1 MWNVLIPVIVAIVV
15 GFVAFIAGF
24 LYRKSVSEKAIGSA
38 ELEATRIVNEAI
50 KTADTKK
57 KEAMLEAR
65 EVLHKER
72 VEQEKEFKERRS
84 EIKNQENRLLQREEN
99 LEKKRIAAQEKAGFS
114 EMKAEEIIEKIT
126 DEKEKQ
132 SFTSTVN
139 ELRTLVEEIQRLNKI
154 SIDIAKSNLKIANTI
169 LQQQSSDE
177 AGVYTST
184 GSNAK
189 WSSSSFEEKI

>member
-1 MWNVLIPVIVAIVV
+1 MQDNIKKYKAVLEDCLVEC
-15 GFVAFIAGF
+15 
-24 LYRKSVSEKAIGSA
+24 RKMLDFETEKRRALLDSDMNN
-38 ELEATRIVNEAI
+38 LSTVLQSQQATMM
-50 KTADTKK
+50 K
-57 KEAMLEAR
+57 L
-65 EVLHKER
+65 
-72 VEQEKEFKERRS
+72 
-84 EIKNQENRLLQREEN
+84 EN

-114 EMKAEEIIEKIT
+114 DMKAEEIIEKIT

>member
-1 MWNVLIPVIVAIVV
+1 MQDNIKKYKAVLEDCLVEC
-15 GFVAFIAGF
+15 
-24 LYRKSVSEKAIGSA
+24 RKMLDFETEKRRALLDSDMNNLSA
-38 ELEATRIVNEAI
+38 VLQSQQATMM
-50 KTADTKK
+50 K
-57 KEAMLEAR
+57 L
-65 EVLHKER
+65 
-72 VEQEKEFKERRS
+72 
-84 EIKNQENRLLQREEN
+84 EN

-114 EMKAEEIIEKIT
+114 DMKAEEIIEKIT

>member
-1 MWNVLIPVIVAIVV
+1 MQDNIKKYKAVLEECLVECKKMLD
-15 GFVAFIAGF
+15 FET
-24 LYRKSVSEKAIGSA
+24 EKRRALLDSDMNNLSA
-38 ELEATRIVNEAI
+38 VLQSQQATMM
-50 KTADTKK
+50 K
-57 KEAMLEAR
+57 L
-65 EVLHKER
+65 
-72 VEQEKEFKERRS
+72 
-84 EIKNQENRLLQREEN
+84 EN
-99 LEKKRIAAQEKAGFS
+99 LEKKRISAQEKAGFS
-114 EMKAEEIIEKIT
+114 DMKAEEIIEKIT

>member
-1 MWNVLIPVIVAIVV
+1 MEKIMQDNVKKYKAVLEECLVECKKMLD
-15 GFVAFIAGF
+15 FET
-24 LYRKSVSEKAIGSA
+24 EKRRALLDSDMNNLSA
-38 ELEATRIVNEAI
+38 VLQSQQATMM
-50 KTADTKK
+50 K
-57 KEAMLEAR
+57 L
-65 EVLHKER
+65 
-72 VEQEKEFKERRS
+72 
-84 EIKNQENRLLQREEN
+84 EN
-99 LEKKRIAAQEKAGFS
+99 LEKKRISAQEKAGFS
-114 EMKAEEIIEKIT
+114 DMKAEEIIEKIT

>member
-1 MWNVLIPVIVAIVV
+1 
-15 GFVAFIAGF
+15 
-24 LYRKSVSEKAIGSA
+24 
-38 ELEATRIVNEAI
+38 
-50 KTADTKK
+50 
-57 KEAMLEAR
+57 
-65 EVLHKER
+65 
-72 VEQEKEFKERRS
+72 
-84 EIKNQENRLLQREEN
+84 
-99 LEKKRIAAQEKAGFS
+99 
-114 EMKAEEIIEKIT
+114 MKAEEIIEKIT

>member
-1 MWNVLIPVIVAIVV
+1 MQDNIKKYKAVLEDCLVEC
-15 GFVAFIAGF
+15 
-24 LYRKSVSEKAIGSA
+24 RKMLDFETEKRRALLDSDMNNLSA
-38 ELEATRIVNEAI
+38 VLQSQQATMMKLA
-50 KTADTKK
+50 
-57 KEAMLEAR
+57 
-65 EVLHKER
+65 
-72 VEQEKEFKERRS
+72 
-84 EIKNQENRLLQREEN
+84 N
-99 LEKKRIAAQEKAGFS
+99 LEKKRIAAQEKASFS
-114 EMKAEEIIEKIT
+114 DMKAEEKKKKIT

>member
-1 MWNVLIPVIVAIVV
+1 MQDNIKKYKAVLEDCLVEC
-15 GFVAFIAGF
+15 
-24 LYRKSVSEKAIGSA
+24 RKMLDFETEKRRALLDSDMNNLSA
-38 ELEATRIVNEAI
+38 VLQSQQATMM
-50 KTADTKK
+50 K
-57 KEAMLEAR
+57 L
-65 EVLHKER
+65 
-72 VEQEKEFKERRS
+72 
-84 EIKNQENRLLQREEN
+84 EN

-114 EMKAEEIIEKIT
+114 DMKAEEIIEKIT

-177 AGVYTST
+177 SGVYTST

>member
-1 MWNVLIPVIVAIVV
+1 MQDNVKKYKAVLEECLVECKKMLD
-15 GFVAFIAGF
+15 FET
-24 LYRKSVSEKAIGSA
+24 EKRRALLDSDMNNLSA
-38 ELEATRIVNEAI
+38 VLQSQQATMM
-50 KTADTKK
+50 K
-57 KEAMLEAR
+57 L
-65 EVLHKER
+65 
-72 VEQEKEFKERRS
+72 
-84 EIKNQENRLLQREEN
+84 EN

-114 EMKAEEIIEKIT
+114 DMKAEEIIEKIT

-139 ELRTLVEEIQRLNKI
+139 ELRTLVEEIQKLNKI

-169 LQQQSSDE
+169 LQQQPNE
-177 AGVYTST
+177 TTGVYTST

>member
-1 MWNVLIPVIVAIVV
+1 MQDNIKKYKAVLEDCLVEC
-15 GFVAFIAGF
+15 
-24 LYRKSVSEKAIGSA
+24 RKMLDFETEKRRALLDSDMNNLSA
-38 ELEATRIVNEAI
+38 VLQSQQATMM
-50 KTADTKK
+50 K
-57 KEAMLEAR
+57 L
-65 EVLHKER
+65 
-72 VEQEKEFKERRS
+72 
-84 EIKNQENRLLQREEN
+84 EN

-114 EMKAEEIIEKIT
+114 DMKAEEIIEKIA

>member
-1 MWNVLIPVIVAIVV
+1 MEKIMQDNIKKYKAVLEDCLVEC
-15 GFVAFIAGF
+15 
-24 LYRKSVSEKAIGSA
+24 RKMLDFETEKRRALLDSDMNNLSA
-38 ELEATRIVNEAI
+38 VLQSQQATMM
-50 KTADTKK
+50 K
-57 KEAMLEAR
+57 L
-65 EVLHKER
+65 
-72 VEQEKEFKERRS
+72 
-84 EIKNQENRLLQREEN
+84 EN

-114 EMKAEEIIEKIT
+114 DMKAEEIIGKIT

>member
-1 MWNVLIPVIVAIVV
+1 MQDNVKKYKAVLEECLVECKKMLD
-15 GFVAFIAGF
+15 FET
-24 LYRKSVSEKAIGSA
+24 EKRRALLDSDMNNLSA
-38 ELEATRIVNEAI
+38 VLQSQQATMM
-50 KTADTKK
+50 K
-57 KEAMLEAR
+57 L
-65 EVLHKER
+65 
-72 VEQEKEFKERRS
+72 
-84 EIKNQENRLLQREEN
+84 EN
-99 LEKKRIAAQEKAGFS
+99 LEKKRISAQEKAGFS
-114 EMKAEEIIEKIT
+114 DMKAEEIIEKIT
-126 DEKEKQ
+126 DKKEKQ

>member
-1 MWNVLIPVIVAIVV
+1 MQDNIKKYKTVLEDCLVEC
-15 GFVAFIAGF
+15 
-24 LYRKSVSEKAIGSA
+24 RKMLDFETEKRRALLDSDMNNLSA
-38 ELEATRIVNEAI
+38 VLQSQQATMM
-50 KTADTKK
+50 K
-57 KEAMLEAR
+57 L
-65 EVLHKER
+65 
-72 VEQEKEFKERRS
+72 
-84 EIKNQENRLLQREEN
+84 EN

-114 EMKAEEIIEKIT
+114 DMKAEEIIEKIT

>member
-1 MWNVLIPVIVAIVV
+1 MQDNVKKYKAVLEECLVECKKMLD
-15 GFVAFIAGF
+15 FET
-24 LYRKSVSEKAIGSA
+24 EKRRALLDSDMNNLSA
-38 ELEATRIVNEAI
+38 VLQSQQATMM
-50 KTADTKK
+50 K
-57 KEAMLEAR
+57 L
-65 EVLHKER
+65 
-72 VEQEKEFKERRS
+72 
-84 EIKNQENRLLQREEN
+84 EN
-99 LEKKRIAAQEKAGFS
+99 LEKKRISAQEKAGFS
-114 EMKAEEIIEKIT
+114 DMKAEEIIEKIT